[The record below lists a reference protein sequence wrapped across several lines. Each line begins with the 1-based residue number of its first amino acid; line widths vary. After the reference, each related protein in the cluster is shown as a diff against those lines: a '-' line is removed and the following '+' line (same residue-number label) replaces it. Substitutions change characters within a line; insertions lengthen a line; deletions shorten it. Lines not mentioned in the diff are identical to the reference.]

1 MRAKTA
7 TVIGATGLIGSHLVE
22 LLQSDGSFDQIRLLV
37 RKVFQNK
44 DPKTLVRLI
53 DFNDPES
60 FRLGIE
66 GSDVVFCAIGTTQK
80 KMEGNQDNYRK
91 VDHDIAVRAGEMCK
105 LTGCF
110 NFAVVSAVGASAQS
124 NNFYLKLKGQTEEDL
139 KKINIP
145 STSIFR
151 PSLLLGQRKEFRIG
165 ERLAQVI
172 VPMIAPVLAG
182 KWRKYKPVEAKEV
195 ARAMIKATNS
205 GLSGFHIYE
214 YDGILNLLKN

>member
-44 DPKTLVRLI
+44 GPKILVRLI

-80 KMEGNQDNYRK
+80 KMKGNQDNYRK

-110 NFAVVSAVGASAQS
+110 NFAMVSAVGASAQS
-124 NNFYLKLKGQTEEDL
+124 NNFYLKLKGQTEEDV
-139 KKINIP
+139 KEIKIP

-151 PSLLLGQRKEFRIG
+151 PSLLLGQRKEFRMG
-165 ERLAQVI
+165 ERLAQAI
-172 VPMIAPVLAG
+172 VPMIAPLLAG

-195 ARAMIKATNS
+195 ARAMIKATS
-205 GLSGFHIYE
+205 AGLTGFHIYE
-214 YDGILNLLKN
+214 YDGIINLLKH

>member
-7 TVIGATGLIGSHLVE
+7 TVIGATGLVGSHIVKLM
-22 LLQSDGSFDQIRLLV
+22 QSDASFDQVRLLV
-37 RKVFQNK
+37 RKVFPNK
-44 DPKTLVRLI
+44 GPKTLVKLI

-60 FRLGIE
+60 FRLDIE

-80 KMEGNQDNYRK
+80 KMNGNLDNYRK

-110 NFAVVSAVGASAQS
+110 NFAMVSAVGASAQS
-124 NNFYLKLKGQTEEDL
+124 HNFYLKLKGQTEEDL
-139 KKINIP
+139 KQIKIA

-151 PSLLLGQRKEFRIG
+151 PSLLLGQRQEFRRG
-165 ERLAQVI
+165 ERMAQVI
-172 VPMIAPVLAG
+172 VPLIAPLLMG
-182 KWRKYKPVEAKEV
+182 KWRKYKPVEAKEL
-195 ARAMIKATNS
+195 ARAMIRATNS

-214 YDGILNLLKN
+214 YDGIKNLLKN